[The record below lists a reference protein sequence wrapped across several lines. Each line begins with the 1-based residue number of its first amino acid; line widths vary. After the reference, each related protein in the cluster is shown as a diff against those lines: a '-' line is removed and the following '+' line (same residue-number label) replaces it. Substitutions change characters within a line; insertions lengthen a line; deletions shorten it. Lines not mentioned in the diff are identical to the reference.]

1 MHLHVAEL
9 ALDHTERVFDLG
21 PDAGLEA
28 FELVGQT
35 VDRVS
40 LVQQLAHAW
49 VHGDVPVH
57 AMASYFAAAHRN
69 KRTVCVDVSEPKGRG
84 MAMRIATGRRRA
96 SARWSADQADI
107 TALAG
112 ATAPDQLGDT
122 STLADPAVVE
132 RLVKDRLNT

>member
-40 LVQQLAHAW
+40 LVQQLALAW
-49 VHGDVPVH
+49 VHGDVPAH
-57 AMASYFAAAHRN
+57 AMASYFAAANRN
-69 KRTVCVDVSEPKGRG
+69 KRTVCVDVSEQGVAWRC
-84 MAMRIATGRRRA
+84 A
-96 SARWSADQADI
+96 SLQDADVHRH
-107 TALAG
+107 AG
-112 ATAPDQLGDT
+112 ALTMPTSQRLRGQLPLT
-122 STLADPAVVE
+122 NSETPA
-132 RLVKDRLNT
+132 R